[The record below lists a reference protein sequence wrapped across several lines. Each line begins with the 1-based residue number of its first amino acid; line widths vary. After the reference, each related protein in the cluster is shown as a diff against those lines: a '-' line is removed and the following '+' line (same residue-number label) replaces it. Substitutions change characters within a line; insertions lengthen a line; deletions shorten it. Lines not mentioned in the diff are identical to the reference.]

1 MQTRLSLILGGSDF
15 PALSQQIIDT
25 ISVLDDDASSLQRLA
40 NVVLREYSLTISV
53 VRTANSAHYRRTG
66 RPIQS
71 ATHAMM
77 MLGARTVRHLA
88 SSLLLFEN
96 YARRSDQLKELMLLS
111 LLTAN
116 HARETVARLGTGDP
130 EEAHLCGMFRNL
142 GEVLIACHFPDD
154 YAAIEKTVE
163 VRRLTSSG
171 AANAVLGFRY
181 EELGVALSRHW
192 GMPESVMTSMCAR
205 ALSPLSDM
213 GGITSFSHDLT
224 RAIYRSNEHKKDPQ
238 QALDEVI
245 AQYAPR
251 LKLSRAAVVEIVEAA
266 LAETRELFSEAT
278 ADQGAAL
285 RNLSSAARAAMGE
298 PAMNTGAWNA
308 ESLLLVS
315 SADASLLLRERLRQE
330 LENKVDPSSEGSL
343 GTVILLALEGAL
355 RGGPFDRVIACVLN
369 ADRTQLTARTA
380 LGVGAEALMQKF
392 DFPMTVRGGPVAS
405 ALLQRHSVYLPTDR
419 AMTAHE
425 VRWAGGIG
433 CAQFGVFPIIVEMK
447 IVGCLYVDRTTAQ
460 PLPDR
465 GINAYVKS
473 LCELVA
479 KAIAARRGAAPTPAN
494 VAPAAM
500 ASTVASVTPVIPSAP
515 AESILPQLPASWSAS
530 LEASISAG
538 THTAESRAALV
549 LRVLQGADP
558 AALAHTSGVTTAEL
572 ERWRNE
578 FLAGA
583 LSRMG

>member
-1 MQTRLSLILGGSDF
+1 M
-15 PALSQQIIDT
+15 SQQIIDT

-96 YARRSDQLKELMLLS
+96 YARRSDELKELMLLS

-116 HARETVARLGTGDP
+116 HARETVARLGKGDP

-142 GEVLIACHFPDD
+142 GEVLIACHFPED
-154 YAAIEKTVE
+154 YAAIQLAIHD
-163 VRRLTSSG
+163 RRLTASG
-171 AANAVLGFRY
+171 AANAVLGFRF

-192 GMPESVMTSMCAR
+192 GMPESVMTGMCAR
-205 ALSPLSDM
+205 ALSPLSEM
-213 GGITSFSHDLT
+213 GGIASFSHDLT
-224 RAIYRSNEHKKDPQ
+224 RAIYRGKEHQKDTQ
-238 QALDEVI
+238 QALNEVI

-251 LKLSRAAVVEIVEAA
+251 LKLSRATVVEIVEAA
-266 LAETRELFSEAT
+266 LAETRELFSNAT

-285 RNLSSAARAAMGE
+285 RGLAAAARAALGE
-298 PAMNTGAWNA
+298 PALNTGEWDATA
-308 ESLLLVS
+308 LTASA
-315 SADASLLLRERLRQE
+315 ADALLMLREKLRQE
-330 LENKVDPSSEGSL
+330 LENKVDPISEATL
-343 GTVILLALEGAL
+343 GNVILLALEGAL
-355 RGGPFDRVIACVLN
+355 RGAPFDRAIACVLN
-369 ADRTQLTARTA
+369 TDRTQLTARSA
-380 LGVGAEALMQKF
+380 LGVGAEELMPRF
-392 DFPMTVRGGPVAS
+392 DFPMSIRGGPVA
-405 ALLQRHSVYLPTDR
+405 AAVLQRQAVYLPTDR
-419 AMTAHE
+419 VMTAQE
-425 VRWAGGIG
+425 TRWANGIG

-447 IVGCLYVDRTTAQ
+447 IVGCLYVDRTNAY

-465 GINAYVKS
+465 GTSSYVKS
-473 LCELVA
+473 LCDLVA
-479 KAIAARRGAAPTPAN
+479 QAIAARRGGTPSTSVGVTKVEMPITSGANIVLSGGSLSSDADSIFQQVPTA
-494 VAPAAM
+494 
-500 ASTVASVTPVIPSAP
+500 
-515 AESILPQLPASWSAS
+515 WSAS

-538 THTAESRAALV
+538 SHTAESKAALV

-558 AALAHTSGVTTAEL
+558 IALALSSGVSSSDLEL
-572 ERWRNE
+572 WRTE

-583 LSRMG
+583 LSRMQ

>member
-1 MQTRLSLILGGSDF
+1 MTGVQTC
-15 PALSQQIIDT
+15 AL
-25 ISVLDDDASSLQRLA
+25 
-40 NVVLREYSLTISV
+40 
-53 VRTANSAHYRRTG
+53 
-66 RPIQS
+66 PIC
-71 ATHAMM
+71 
-77 MLGARTVRHLA
+77 
-88 SSLLLFEN
+88 LLLFEN

-116 HARETVARLGTGDP
+116 HARETMARLGNGDP

-154 YAAIEKTVE
+154 YAAIEKTVDD
-163 VRRLTSSG
+163 RRLTSSG

-192 GMPESVMTSMCAR
+192 GMPESVMTAMCAR
-205 ALSPLSDM
+205 ALSPLSEM
-213 GGITSFSHDLT
+213 GGVTSFSHDLT

-245 AQYAPR
+245 ALYAPR
-251 LKLSRAAVVEIVEAA
+251 LKLSRATVVEIVEAA
-266 LAETRELFSEAT
+266 LAETRELFSNTT

-285 RNLSSAARAAMGE
+285 RKLSAAARAAMGE
-298 PAMNTGAWNA
+298 PAMNTGEWDA
-308 ESLLLVS
+308 ESLLIVS
-315 SADASLLLRERLRQE
+315 AADASLLLREKLRQE
-330 LENKVDPSSEGSL
+330 LENKADPSSESSL

-380 LGVGAEALMQKF
+380 LGVGAEALMTKF
-392 DFPMTVRGGPVAS
+392 DFPMTVRGGPVTS

-419 AMTAHE
+419 AMTAQE
-425 VRWAGGIG
+425 TRWASGIG

-447 IVGCLYVDRTTAQ
+447 IVGCLYVDRATAQ

-465 GINAYVKS
+465 GTSAYVKS

-479 KAIAARRGAAPTPAN
+479 KAIAARRGAASTSAIARPVEASMSVVPATPED
-494 VAPAAM
+494 
-500 ASTVASVTPVIPSAP
+500 
-515 AESILPQLPASWSAS
+515 ESIFQQLPAAWSAS
-530 LEASISAG
+530 LAASISAG
-538 THTAESRAALV
+538 SHTPESRAALV

-558 AALAHTSGVTTAEL
+558 VALARSAGVTTVDL
-572 ERWRNE
+572 ERWRVE